1 MESQETLNNQEKNI
15 TIIKEMTTIQGN
27 NCIMQIFFEDN
38 KFNISVE
45 KKGKIFKENY
55 LNKYTMGQIQENP
68 YFKIFSN
75 PQEILFEFQERIET
89 KAPII
94 NESNNNKKK
103 SSITLTVFLMT
114 SKYRQIEFNLPKAKT
129 KIDEDNNDLASIIE
143 NLYDK
148 MEQFEKENKEIKQ
161 ENEEIKKE
169 NKEIKQENKEIKQEN
184 KEIKKEN
191 KEIKQQNDEIKK
203 EIKEIKQENKEIKQ
217 ENKEIKEKNKNIELM
232 LENLQN
238 KINDDTSTTTTTTTA
253 TTPTITPNPN
263 VLKKNNFH
271 WISEEVNIVNSSEF
285 NPSHIPEIMLGKKE
299 GKYSLTKGSNN
310 KFIEFSFI
318 RLYFLKSIRIKTWD
332 FECALKTFKVEVILE
347 NGNRDCIGSFI
358 RLKYSDNK
366 RYQEFAIN
374 RECIG
379 VKLFLIDNWGKGG
392 GDHILISRIEFNV
405 SD

>member
-1 MESQETLNNQEKNI
+1 METQETLNNQENNI

-27 NCIMQIFFEDN
+27 NCIIQISFEDN

-45 KKGKIFKENY
+45 KKGKIFKEIF

-103 SSITLTVFLMT
+103 SSVTLTVFLMT
-114 SKYRQIEFNLPKAKT
+114 SKYRQIEFNLPKTKT
-129 KIDEDNNDLASIIE
+129 KIDEDSNDLVSIIE

-148 MEQFEKENKEIKQ
+148 MEQLE
-161 ENEEIKKE
+161 KE
-169 NKEIKQENKEIKQEN
+169 NKEIKQENKEIKL
-184 KEIKKEN
+184 
-191 KEIKQQNDEIKK
+191 
-203 EIKEIKQENKEIKQ
+203 

-232 LENLQN
+232 LEDLQN
-238 KINDDTSTTTTTTTA
+238 KINNTTTTTTTR
-253 TTPTITPNPN
+253 TSTPTSND
-263 VLKKNNFH
+263 LKKNNFH

-285 NPSHIPEIMLGKKE
+285 NPSHIPEIMLGKEE

-318 RLYFLKSIRIKTWD
+318 RIYFLKSIRIKTWD
-332 FECALKTFKVEVILE
+332 FECALKNFKVEVILE

-366 RYQEFAIN
+366 RFQEFAIN

-379 VKLFLIDNWGKGG
+379 VKLYLIDNWGKGG

>member
-1 MESQETLNNQEKNI
+1 METQETLNNQENNI

-27 NCIMQIFFEDN
+27 NCIIQISFEDN

-45 KKGKIFKENY
+45 KKGKIFKEIF

-103 SSITLTVFLMT
+103 SSVTLTVFLMT
-114 SKYRQIEFNLPKAKT
+114 SKYRQIEFNLPKTKT
-129 KIDEDNNDLASIIE
+129 KIDEDSNDLVSIIE

-161 ENEEIKKE
+161 ENEEIKQQ
-169 NKEIKQENKEIKQEN
+169 NKEIKQQNKEIKQEN
-184 KEIKKEN
+184 KEIKKDN
-191 KEIKQQNDEIKK
+191 KEIKQEINEIKQENK
-203 EIKEIKQENKEIKQ
+203 KIKQENKEIKL

-232 LENLQN
+232 LEDLQN
-238 KINDDTSTTTTTTTA
+238 KINNTTTTTTTR
-253 TTPTITPNPN
+253 TSTPTSND
-263 VLKKNNFH
+263 LKKNNFH

-285 NPSHIPEIMLGKKE
+285 NPSHIPEIMLGKEE

-318 RLYFLKSIRIKTWD
+318 RIYFLKSIRIKTWD
-332 FECALKTFKVEVILE
+332 FECALKNFKVEVILE

-366 RYQEFAIN
+366 RFQEFAIN

-379 VKLFLIDNWGKGG
+379 VKLYLIDNWGKGG